1 MKGSVVQTLILADL
15 YRHRMFILYTIV
27 SGGLA
32 LVLLQSGGEVRFILG
47 ATLFFTGLIVFGC
60 LLPSSNI
67 INEGKKQTQP
77 FLMSLPIS
85 VVQYAAAKI
94 ISTVGMFLVPWLTL
108 ILAAVLYIA
117 GSEPFPDGSIPVVLA
132 LAGLILVGFCLITGV
147 SIVSEAEGPMV
158 ASMIAANSS
167 YGFGWYLMIR
177 NPVIRDGMKSPEIVW
192 NREILTVLGIEFAV
206 IVLIL
211 GLTFLLQSR
220 KRDFV

>member
-1 MKGSVVQTLILADL
+1 
-15 YRHRMFILYTIV
+15 MFILFTLI

-32 LVLLQSGGEVRFILG
+32 LALIQIGGELPFILG
-47 ATLFFTGLIVFGC
+47 STWFFTGLIVFGC
-60 LLPSSNI
+60 MLPASNI
-67 INEGKKQTQP
+67 INERKKQTLP

-108 ILAAVLYIA
+108 VLAAVLYIG
-117 GSEPFPDGSIPVVLA
+117 GSEPFPNGSIPVVIA
-132 LAGLILVGFCLITGV
+132 LAGLTLVGFCVITGV
-147 SIVSEAEGPMV
+147 AIVGESEGAMV
-158 ASMIAANSS
+158 AAMIAANSS

-177 NPVIRDGMKSPEIVW
+177 NPIIREGMKSPAIVW
-192 NREILTVLGIEFAV
+192 NKEILTVLGIEFAV
-206 IVLIL
+206 IVLVL